1 MNIRKSSIF
10 KISLPKLKQILI
22 NSLVDEDGNKVP
34 KRVLAEDRKF
44 LRSIG
49 CRKNKIWD
57 SNISTWC
64 KKLENIEPY
73 GIIDNKFLYNYHIN
87 ITKRIDKNI
96 SYYQWDNYRRNG
108 LAKDVFKILDIDN
121 RKIHLFMLKD
131 FLGEINYSDYDNY
144 DVYML
149 EEYVKNYFSV
159 GRFSIGEHVS
169 ITRLEKEVFDNI
181 EGVYS
186 FRVTSPSDLVI
197 TPTDSQVVTFN
208 SITLNVTG
216 GVKINA

>member
-1 MNIRKSSIF
+1 MIEFTIYIPSIYSETNIITREGVVSMRKSSIF
-10 KISLPKLKQILI
+10 KVSLPKLKQILI
-22 NSLVDEDGNKVP
+22 NSLVDENGNKVP

-64 KKLENIEPY
+64 KKLEDVEPY

-149 EEYVKNYFSV
+149 EEYVKNLYQSKYIN
-159 GRFSIGEHVS
+159 SKKK
-169 ITRLEKEVFDNI
+169 LEKKLS
-181 EGVYS
+181 EGFVGEY
-186 FRVTSPSDLVI
+186 V
-197 TPTDSQVVTFN
+197 
-208 SITLNVTG
+208 
-216 GVKINA
+216 

>member
-1 MNIRKSSIF
+1 MSIKKSSIF
-10 KISLPKLKQILI
+10 KVSLPKLKQILI
-22 NSLVDEDGNKVP
+22 NSLVDENGNKVP

-64 KKLENIEPY
+64 KKLEDIEPY

-149 EEYVKNYFSV
+149 EEYVKNLYQSKYIN
-159 GRFSIGEHVS
+159 SKKK
-169 ITRLEKEVFDNI
+169 LEKKLS
-181 EGVYS
+181 EGFVGEY
-186 FRVTSPSDLVI
+186 V
-197 TPTDSQVVTFN
+197 
-208 SITLNVTG
+208 
-216 GVKINA
+216 